1 MVAECKILAKKQYR
15 LCQHDRVG
23 EIVYWVMC
31 KRHGFSHA
39 VKWYE
44 HTLENV
50 LENDNVKILWD
61 FSVQTNQKLEHSK
74 PNILIVDKQT
84 GESHIIDVT
93 CPLHTRVE
101 EMGQEKVEQYHKLKR
116 KIGRH
121 WQCAKMV
128 VIPIVTGA
136 LGTTGKGFRTWIRKI
151 QMENYCEL
159 MQNVCLLGTPKIMRK
174 VLDTSSYVLQL
185 GIPRYSYHLNKI
197 NMMR

>member
-1 MVAECKILAKKQYR
+1 MRTNSVESKIDKQSVSPLYWLCRGRDETISHVVAECKILAKKQYR

-74 PNILIVDKQT
+74 PNILIVMCCNLVSQDIPTIWIRSIWWDK
-84 GESHIIDVT
+84 
-93 CPLHTRVE
+93 
-101 EMGQEKVEQYHKLKR
+101 KLKSNSGLSKHLILLIVVYTLRDRGQNNLFFSCVLR
-116 KIGRH
+116 KQKEKNKACIL
-121 WQCAKMV
+121 
-128 VIPIVTGA
+128 A
-136 LGTTGKGFRTWIRKI
+136 LY
-151 QMENYCEL
+151 QD
-159 MQNVCLLGTPKIMRK
+159 
-174 VLDTSSYVLQL
+174 VLIFSSLKDTK
-185 GIPRYSYHLNKI
+185 ND
-197 NMMR
+197 